1 MAIGT
6 VIEIADQLERRR
18 DDLGSSYVVVGGEC
32 HEAIAPVVD
41 RLAGR

>member
-18 DDLGSSYVVVGGEC
+18 DDLERSYVVV
-32 HEAIAPVVD
+32 APVVD